1 MLGQILLDV
10 FHRVFLDS
18 LILHGGIEV
27 VEYRIEC
34 DAPVLDGFEAQ
45 QGVVDAA
52 QLSGGDE
59 DKRVLLFHN
68 VVYRQE
74 IFGEGNHQTSGSF
87 YEHGIIAVGKF
98 PGGTLYFHEVYRALV
113 YAGGEVGG
121 AGVGEYFGHGQPL
134 FVFRQVAG
142 SGEVAVQ
149 VDVLGMAGVAG
160 LDELLGDDAQ
170 AALHKLTGIP
180 GGAIAFSGICIN
192 AADEVDVF
200 CFHYFVFFRAM
211 I

>member
-45 QGVVDAA
+45 QGVVDAT

-121 AGVGEYFGHGQPL
+121 AGVGEYLGHGQPL
-134 FVFRQVAG
+134 LCLPAG
-142 SGEVAVQ
+142 SR
-149 VDVLGMAGVAG
+149 
-160 LDELLGDDAQ
+160 
-170 AALHKLTGIP
+170 
-180 GGAIAFSGICIN
+180 
-192 AADEVDVF
+192 
-200 CFHYFVFFRAM
+200 FR
-211 I
+211 